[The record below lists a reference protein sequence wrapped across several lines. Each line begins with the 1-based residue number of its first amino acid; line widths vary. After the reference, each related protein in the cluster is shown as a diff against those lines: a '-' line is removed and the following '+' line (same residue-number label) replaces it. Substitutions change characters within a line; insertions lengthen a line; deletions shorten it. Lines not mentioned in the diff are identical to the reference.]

1 MKNSVGKNQ
10 DFQFIYQNGK
20 SRANRLLVLYV
31 LRRDEFLASVPEEN
45 MLRVPYGIRK
55 VPKGQNRLGVSV
67 SKKVGNSVKRH
78 HLCRLVR
85 EAYRLHANEFAGG
98 LDLVVIVRPGA
109 KESDFFEIERAL
121 THLGAVSH
129 VMREKD

>member
-31 LRRDEFLASVPEEN
+31 LRRDEFLAAVPEEDK
-45 MLRVPYGIRK
+45 LKIPHGIRK
-55 VPKGQNRLGVSV
+55 APAEQNRLGVSV

-85 EAYRLHANEFAGG
+85 EAYRLHESEFVGG

-121 THLGAVSH
+121 RHLGSVSH